1 MVVTL
6 EHTADTGS
14 NQPGK
19 VGVQLIAMAYS
30 YKRPSGFTVSVLKP
44 KIDRLSLTFDI
55 QGELTRKKVRDHL
68 HSQALNDSPIVT
80 PWKKHKDW
88 GASKYSRSYSLSVGG
103 ENAVLLQHA
112 ALKANHRFLRFE
124 FNPYHVG
131 PDGVEVFRTHL
142 LKITGG
148 LVTYESLAF
157 GGKVT
162 RLDIAIDLVNIDL
175 EDLLISTSKPGVTSG
190 YFNPSGKA
198 ETKYLNVN
206 TKGSNLYVYD
216 RKAKLLKDLEKG
228 SVDALEFG
236 ETKLTRVEVRTSTE
250 KPLAELSSLTNRLK
264 KIDLIDIEAVEPP
277 EEEHH
282 WKMFQDSCRYRGL
295 AGALSQL
302 PNSLSAK
309 YEDAITSASGQLW
322 KPETLWGTWPQ
333 VVEGSGLLP

>member
-6 EHTADTGS
+6 EHKADTGS

-19 VGVQLIAMAYS
+19 VGVQLTAQAYS

-55 QGELTRKKVRDHL
+55 PSELARKKIRDHL
-68 HSQALNDSPIVT
+68 LSLVLNSNPIFT
-80 PWKKHKDW
+80 PWKKLKDW
-88 GASKYSRSYSLSVGG
+88 GASKYSRSYAINVGG
-103 ENAVLLQHA
+103 ENTVLVQHA

-124 FNPYHVG
+124 FNPHKVG
-131 PDGVEVFRTHL
+131 LDGVEVFRTHL
-142 LKITGG
+142 PEITGG
-148 LVTYESLAF
+148 LVSYESLAF

-175 EDLLISTSKPGVTSG
+175 EDLLISTSKLGVTSG

-228 SVDALEFG
+228 SVGPLEFG
-236 ETKLTRVEVRTSTE
+236 VSDVS
-250 KPLAELSSLTNRLK
+250 AFGTN
-264 KIDLIDIEAVEPP
+264 
-277 EEEHH
+277 
-282 WKMFQDSCRYRGL
+282 
-295 AGALSQL
+295 
-302 PNSLSAK
+302 
-309 YEDAITSASGQLW
+309 
-322 KPETLWGTWPQ
+322 
-333 VVEGSGLLP
+333 